1 MLKGS
6 IQAPDDFSVCQVEIE
21 VSFVKEIASDD
32 FKKAHLL
39 PLLYLKYKFVVTEC
53 AELVFFKS
61 NVQSFNL
68 FLVFVLYASSND
80 KRERK

>member
-1 MLKGS
+1 MLKGN

-39 PLLYLKYKFVVTEC
+39 PLLYLKHKFVVTEH

-61 NVQSFNL
+61 NVQSF
-68 FLVFVLYASSND
+68 ASI
-80 KRERK
+80 

>member
-1 MLKGS
+1 MLKGN

-61 NVQSFNL
+61 NVQSF
-68 FLVFVLYASSND
+68 ASI
-80 KRERK
+80 